1 MLADPRS
8 TAIESLKELRDCLR
22 LSADDPSDYV
32 GQTERLIIAVE
43 SSHMEAIRFR
53 LFGLRRQFAVDSES
67 LPTGAVSLLDA
78 AGTALKEAGF
88 RT

>member
-1 MLADPRS
+1 MPTDPRP
-8 TAIESLKELRDCLR
+8 TAIECLEELRDCLR
-22 LSADDPSDYV
+22 LSPDDPSDYV

-43 SSHMEAIRFR
+43 SSHMEAIRFQ
-53 LFGLRRQFAVDSES
+53 LFGLRRQFATDSES
-67 LPTGAVSLLDA
+67 LPEGAVRLLDA